1 MADGQALPAELQLA
15 LAAGGGL
22 GAPTRAPNL
31 GLSPLAGGVL
41 NASSLAPG
49 VAPSVAP
56 TGAPT
61 GGQVGGG
68 ANVNPQGVQ
77 GGAGAPPGHPNVSGG
92 MAGLLGGLV
101 GNLPQNQQTKFQTS
115 WQSLDQAEPGAQLDF
130 WSGLLGGGDANA
142 RILDAILKRG
152 FGGAGL

>member
-1 MADGQALPAELQLA
+1 MADGGQVLPAELQSA
-15 LAAGGGL
+15 LAEGGGL
-22 GAPTRAPNL
+22 GAPTRANL
-31 GLSPLAGGVL
+31 GLSPLAGGAL
-41 NASSLAPG
+41 NASSLSPGQAP
-49 VAPSVAP
+49 VAP

-68 ANVNPQGVQ
+68 ANVLTQPAASSA
-77 GGAGAPPGHPNVSGG
+77 GGGHPL
-92 MAGLLGGLV
+92 AGLLGGLV
-101 GNLPQNQQTKFQTS
+101 GNLPQAQQGQFQTS

-152 FGGAGL
+152 EG

>member
-1 MADGQALPAELQLA
+1 MADGQALPTQLQAA
-15 LAAGGGL
+15 LAAGGL
-22 GAPTRAPNL
+22 GGAGRDAAAPNL
-31 GLSPLAGGVL
+31 GLSPLAGGAL

-68 ANVNPQGVQ
+68 ANVSTQPA
-77 GGAGAPPGHPNVSGG
+77 AGAAGAAGGGHPL
-92 MAGLLGGLV
+92 AGLLGGLV

>member
-1 MADGQALPAELQLA
+1 MADGQALPTQLQAA
-15 LAAGGGL
+15 LAGGGL
-22 GAPTRAPNL
+22 GGAGRDAAAPSL
-31 GLSPLAGGVL
+31 GLSPLAGGAL
-41 NASSLAPG
+41 NSSSLAPG

-61 GGQVGGG
+61 GGQVGSG
-68 ANVNPQGVQ
+68 ANVSTQGA
-77 GGAGAPPGHPNVSGG
+77 AGAAGGGHPL
-92 MAGLLGGLV
+92 AGLLGGLV
-101 GNLPQNQQTKFQTS
+101 GNLPQAQQGRFQTS

-152 FGGAGL
+152 AS

>member
-1 MADGQALPAELQLA
+1 MADGQALPTQLQAA
-15 LAAGGGL
+15 LAGGGL
-22 GAPTRAPNL
+22 GGAGRDAAAPSL
-31 GLSPLAGGVL
+31 GLSPLAGGAL
-41 NASSLAPG
+41 NSSSLAPG

-68 ANVNPQGVQ
+68 ANVSTQPA
-77 GGAGAPPGHPNVSGG
+77 AGAAGAAGGGHPL
-92 MAGLLGGLV
+92 AGLLGGLV

-130 WSGLLGGGDANA
+130 WSGLLGGGDANQ

-152 FGGAGL
+152 FGGAAL

>member
-1 MADGQALPAELQLA
+1 MADPQLPEELQAA

-22 GAPTRAPNL
+22 GGAAAQSSRGGL
-31 GLSPLAGGVL
+31 GLSPLAGGAL
-41 NASSLAPG
+41 NVGSLAPG
-49 VAPSVAP
+49 GGGLAP

-68 ANVNPQGVQ
+68 ANVSTQGVQ
-77 GGAGAPPGHPNVSGG
+77 GGAAAAAGHP

-115 WQSLDQAEPGAQLDF
+115 WQSLDGAAPGAQLDF
-130 WSGLLGGGDANA
+130 WSGLLGGGDANK
-142 RILDAILKRG
+142 RILDAILKRDVD
-152 FGGAGL
+152 

>member
-77 GGAGAPPGHPNVSGG
+77 GGAAAAAGHP

-115 WQSLDQAEPGAQLDF
+115 WQSLDGAAPGAQLDF
-130 WSGLLGGGDANA
+130 WSGLLGGGDANK
-142 RILDAILKRG
+142 RILDAILKRDVD
-152 FGGAGL
+152 

>member
-1 MADGQALPAELQLA
+1 MADGQALPTQLQAA
-15 LAAGGGL
+15 LAAGGL
-22 GAPTRAPNL
+22 GGAGRDAAAPSL
-31 GLSPLAGGVL
+31 GLSPLAGGAL
-41 NASSLAPG
+41 NSSSLSPG

-68 ANVNPQGVQ
+68 ANVSTQPA
-77 GGAGAPPGHPNVSGG
+77 AGAAGAAGGGHPL
-92 MAGLLGGLV
+92 AGLLGGLV

-115 WQSLDQAEPGAQLDF
+115 WQSLDGAEPGAQLDF
-130 WSGLLGGGDANA
+130 WSGLLGGGDANQ

-152 FGGAGL
+152 FGGAAL

>member
-68 ANVNPQGVQ
+68 ANVSTQPA
-77 GGAGAPPGHPNVSGG
+77 AGAAGAAGGGHPL
-92 MAGLLGGLV
+92 AGLLGGLV
-101 GNLPQNQQTKFQTS
+101 GNLPQAQQGRFQTS

-152 FGGAGL
+152 AS